1 MKISHVAWNLAGLSI
16 PLLIAAISIP
26 SLLAIIGNERFGL
39 LALTWGLIGYAGI
52 LDFGIGRALTK
63 VVASMLGN
71 DDQESI
77 PGALKTA
84 TQVTLWVSLIGACFI
99 CVMAVVGATH
109 FLKVETI
116 PDSELI
122 FGAILFAM
130 ALPLQAIS
138 ATYKGVSEAYLN
150 FRALS
155 VIRVVLGAST
165 FGLPLIIA
173 QFTQS
178 MPALIG
184 SLLLSRLLA
193 LTLYQRVTHKCIS
206 HIQHPN
212 PKTSKLIRK
221 KLLHFGGWFSI
232 SNILNPVLGSLDRIF
247 IGTLVS
253 SAAIAAYAIPYE
265 VTAQSLVIIGA
276 ITTVTFPYLAALL
289 SKDQAKAN
297 QFFIKILGGSAGFM
311 LIVTFFLYFSGPTV
325 LQIWLA
331 EKMDPQSGA
340 VIKTLS
346 LGLVPYTIGTLCTS
360 LIHSYGRTDITAKIH
375 LVEFPFFC
383 ALIFYMIDSHGL
395 VGAALAWVMRVSLDA
410 ILLCIATLVLANRP
424 IELKLE
430 S

>member
-1 MKISHVAWNLAGLSI
+1 
-16 PLLIAAISIP
+16 
-26 SLLAIIGNERFGL
+26 
-39 LALTWGLIGYAGI
+39 
-52 LDFGIGRALTK
+52 
-63 VVASMLGN
+63 
-71 DDQESI
+71 
-77 PGALKTA
+77 
-84 TQVTLWVSLIGACFI
+84 
-99 CVMAVVGATH
+99 
-109 FLKVETI
+109 
-116 PDSELI
+116 
-122 FGAILFAM
+122 
-130 ALPLQAIS
+130 
-138 ATYKGVSEAYLN
+138 
-150 FRALS
+150 
-155 VIRVVLGAST
+155 
-165 FGLPLIIA
+165 
-173 QFTQS
+173 

-193 LTLYQRVTHKCIS
+193 LTLYQRATHKCIS

-383 ALIFYMIDSHGL
+383 ALIFHMIDSHGL
-395 VGAALAWVMRVSLDA
+395 VGAALAWVIRVSLDA